1 MQFFRVKPYQ
11 TYIEFYEDSNIVK
24 RSFTEGQVFSAD
36 ESQLNRRQL
45 DRIEECDPPEEE
57 KDVEENNE
65 KPYGKEGSGNE
76 SAKPQGSEQGKAD
89 GVDSREA
96 AQAKLRGKKA
106 QSAAQSEES
115 NPHDPD
121 SGTF

>member
-1 MQFFRVKPYQ
+1 MQFYRVKPYQ

-45 DRIEECDPPEEE
+45 DRIEECDPPKEE
-57 KDVEENNE
+57 KVVEENNE
-65 KPYGKEGSGNE
+65 KPDEKEGSVNE
-76 SAKPQGSEQGKAD
+76 SAKQHGSEQGKAD